1 MRFECVADL
10 LLHDRNISLNIF
22 FPPCQLSIYRIHMG
36 IESQGKARQLKI
48 FATVHRI
55 KGRIIVLI
63 PPRIITPLW
72 IRLTRLFPFNDYF
85 SAPIFVTDEIGCEA
99 TSSCLRRTATWMNV
113 WRRWGWELVTIEPI
127 AKERAI
133 RVIIPLQIAFPSRCI
148 FEFSEAIVISVALA
162 DAPAFRV
169 K

>member
-1 MRFECVADL
+1 MRSRFTSTRSKYIVKYFFSSVSTFDL
-10 LLHDRNISLNIF
+10 SYTHGNRV
-22 FPPCQLSIYRIHMG
+22 
-36 IESQGKARQLKI
+36 ARQLKI

-55 KGRIIVLI
+55 KRRIIVLI